1 MGPRSAE
8 RGSRELTLALDRQGM
23 LQWGHVRLN
32 VEVVMINV
40 TQFERTLSFNGATF
54 G

>member
-8 RGSRELTLALDRQGM
+8 RGSAEQRHGHPTDVK

-32 VEVVMINV
+32 VEVIHRAMDAPA
-40 TQFERTLSFNGATF
+40 S
-54 G
+54 